1 MGRDAPML
9 SPRPSAV
16 RVAAKRKVAMNRNS
30 SLLVAAAVVI
40 CGACASGAPAS
51 QGASGGA
58 SGGGGSTGS
67 ASSSGSSSGGG
78 GSSGTGSSSGS
89 GAGSGGVADSGS
101 NVDAAVDVQAS
112 SSGAPGADA
121 TPPRPDGPI
130 SSGGGGTALETLAA
144 PPSGA
149 SIMSMTS
156 LTAGSLYLLRARGTV
171 ALGAMSEDAKFT
183 DFAADGTGASATG
196 GGVQVTGFAP
206 PDAKF
211 PPATGENAWFGDY
224 RADHVYYMLVIGGG
238 GPLSFKLVKPGTG
251 NPIAIA
257 IFLLTSP
264 TSMIGNPIE
273 SVKVPMIMP
282 TPVSSMAT
290 TEKGAVYVLEGA
302 GTGVVGGGKL
312 GDAEY
317 DDFSPTGTGAL
328 EGEGGV
334 DFGIGVD
341 EPNTK
346 ANYPRLRKW
355 GPIRN
360 DHIYFMLFAGT
371 GSTVSFTY
379 YDSVYTDN
387 GKTDML
393 TATLFAAP

>member
-1 MGRDAPML
+1 M
-9 SPRPSAV
+9 
-16 RVAAKRKVAMNRNS
+16 
-30 SLLVAAAVVI
+30 
-40 CGACASGAPAS
+40 
-51 QGASGGA
+51 
-58 SGGGGSTGS
+58 
-67 ASSSGSSSGGG
+67 
-78 GSSGTGSSSGS
+78 
-89 GAGSGGVADSGS
+89 
-101 NVDAAVDVQAS
+101 DAAVDVQS
-112 SSGAPGADA
+112 SDGAPGADA
-121 TPPRPDGPI
+121 PPTGPDGQTSP
-130 SSGGGGTALETLAA
+130 GGGGTALETVAA
-144 PPSGA
+144 PPTGA
-149 SIMSMTS
+149 AIMSTTS
-156 LTAGSLYLLRARGTV
+156 LTAGNLYLLRARGAV
-171 ALGAMSEDAKFT
+171 ALGAMGEDAKFT

-211 PPATGENAWFGDY
+211 LPAAGANAWFGDY
-224 RADHVYYMLVIGGG
+224 RADHVYYMLATGVGA
-238 GPLSFKLVKPGTG
+238 PLSFKLVKPGTG

-282 TPVSSMAT
+282 IPVPSQGT
-290 TEKGAVYVLEGA
+290 TEKGAIYVLKGE

-328 EGEGGV
+328 DGEGGV

-341 EPNTK
+341 EPNIK

-355 GPIRN
+355 GPIRSP

-387 GKTDML
+387 GKTDAL
-393 TATLFAAP
+393 TATVFAAP

>member
-1 MGRDAPML
+1 
-9 SPRPSAV
+9 
-16 RVAAKRKVAMNRNS
+16 MNRNF

-40 CGACASGAPAS
+40 CGACDAGPSAS

-58 SGGGGSTGS
+58 SGGVG
-67 ASSSGSSSGGG
+67 SSGSGSLNGGG
-78 GSSGTGSSSGS
+78 GSSGTSSGS
-89 GAGSGGVADSGS
+89 GSGGGSGGVADSGS
-101 NVDAAVDVQAS
+101 SVDAAVDVQAS
-112 SSGAPGADA
+112 DGAPGTDA
-121 TPPRPDGPI
+121 TPTGPDGAT
-130 SSGGGGTALETLAA
+130 SLGGGGTALEMLAA
-144 PPSGA
+144 PPTGA
-149 SIMSMTS
+149 AIMSTTS
-156 LTAGSLYLLRARGTV
+156 LTAGNLYLLRARGTV

-183 DFAADGTGASATG
+183 DFAADGIGASATG

-211 PPATGENAWFGDY
+211 PPATGENAWFGAY
-224 RADHVYYMLVIGGG
+224 RADHTYYMLVIGGG
-238 GPLSFKLVKPGTG
+238 GPLSFKLVKAGTG
-251 NPIAIA
+251 TPIAIA

-290 TEKGAVYVLEGA
+290 TQMGAVYVLEGA

-387 GKTDML
+387 GKTDAL

>member
-1 MGRDAPML
+1 
-9 SPRPSAV
+9 
-16 RVAAKRKVAMNRNS
+16 MNRNFG
-30 SLLVAAAVVI
+30 LLVAAAVVI
-40 CGACASGAPAS
+40 CGACDSSSPPAS
-51 QGASGGA
+51 QGTPDAGSPPASQGG
-58 SGGGGSTGS
+58 SGGG
-67 ASSSGSSSGGG
+67 SGGG
-78 GSSGTGSSSGS
+78 GSSGSGSSSG
-89 GAGSGGVADSGS
+89 GVDDSGS
-101 NVDAAVDVQAS
+101 NVDAVVDGQT
-112 SSGAPGADA
+112 SGPAPGADA
-121 TPPRPDGPI
+121 TPGPDGAT
-130 SSGGGGTALETLAA
+130 SGGGGTPLETLAA
-144 PPSGA
+144 PPTGGA
-149 SIMSMTS
+149 IMSTTS
-156 LTAGSLYLLRARGTV
+156 LTAGNLYLLRARGTV
-171 ALGAMSEDAKFT
+171 ALGAMGEDAKFT
-183 DFAADGTGASATG
+183 DFAADGTGAIATG

-238 GPLSFKLVKPGTG
+238 APLSFKLVKPGTG

-282 TPVSSMAT
+282 IPVPSKAT
-290 TEKGAVYVLEGA
+290 TEKGAVYVLKAE

-387 GKTDML
+387 GKTDAL
-393 TATLFAAP
+393 TATIFAAP